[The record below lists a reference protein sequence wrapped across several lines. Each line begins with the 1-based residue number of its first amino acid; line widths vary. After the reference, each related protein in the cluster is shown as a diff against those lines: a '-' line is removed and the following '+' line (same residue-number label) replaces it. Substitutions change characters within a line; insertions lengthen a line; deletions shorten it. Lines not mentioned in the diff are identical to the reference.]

1 MAAKGETGAA
11 GEGKRMRLGG
21 KSAVIT
27 GGAGNIGL
35 ATAQRFLE
43 EGARVLIVDRG
54 EDRVAA
60 ALRTLASND
69 AHGLSADVTQGDDSA
84 RYAAEAGRLFGAV
97 DIFFN
102 NAGIGG
108 AVGQIVSYADS
119 DFDAV
124 MAVNVR
130 GVFLGLKHMLPV
142 MRDGGSI
149 VCTSSVAGLRGSGGM
164 VAYVASKHA
173 VVGMM
178 RVASIEAAPRKIRV
192 NTIHPGPVQGD
203 MMRELEAEMAPA
215 DPTVAHEL
223 IAQRMRLGRYIERK
237 EIADLV
243 TFLASDESRMI
254 SGATMVI
261 DAAMAG

>member
-1 MAAKGETGAA
+1 
-11 GEGKRMRLGG
+11 MRLKG
-21 KSAVIT
+21 KTAVIT

-35 ATAQRFLE
+35 ATAQRFLQ

-54 EDRVAA
+54 DQRVTE

-69 AHGLSADVTQGDDSA
+69 AHGLSADVTDSADNA
-84 RYAAEAGRLFGAV
+84 RYAAESKRLFGET

-102 NAGIGG
+102 NAGIAG
-108 AVGQIVSYADS
+108 AVAPIVAHPD
-119 DFDAV
+119 DAFDLT

-130 GVFLGLKHMLPV
+130 GVFLGMKHMLPV
-142 MRDGGSI
+142 MRDGGSV
-149 VCTSSVAGLRGSGGM
+149 VCTSSVAGLRGSAGM
-164 VAYVASKHA
+164 AAYVASKHA
-173 VVGMM
+173 VVGLM
-178 RVASIEAAPRKIRV
+178 RVAAIESAPRKIRV
-192 NTIHPGPVQGD
+192 NTIHPGPVEGD
-203 MMRELEAEMAPA
+203 MMSELEHGMAPA
-215 DPTVAHEL
+215 DPKAAHAL
-223 IAQRMRLGRYIERK
+223 IEQRMRLGRYIERK

>member
-1 MAAKGETGAA
+1 
-11 GEGKRMRLGG
+11 MRLKG
-21 KSAVIT
+21 KTAVIT

-35 ATAQRFLE
+35 ATAQRFLQ

-54 EDRVAA
+54 DQRVTE

-69 AHGLSADVTQGDDSA
+69 AHGLSADVTDSADNA
-84 RYAAEAGRLFGAV
+84 RYAAEAKRLFGET

-102 NAGIGG
+102 NAGIAG
-108 AVGQIVSYADS
+108 AVAPIVAHPD
-119 DFDAV
+119 DAFDLT

-130 GVFLGLKHMLPV
+130 GVFLGMKHMLPV
-142 MRDGGSI
+142 MRDGGSV
-149 VCTSSVAGLRGSGGM
+149 VCTSSVAGLRGSAGM
-164 VAYVASKHA
+164 AAYVASKHA
-173 VVGMM
+173 VVGLM
-178 RVASIEAAPRKIRV
+178 RVAAIESAPRKIRV
-192 NTIHPGPVQGD
+192 NTIHPGPVEGD
-203 MMRELEAEMAPA
+203 MMSELEHGMAPA
-215 DPTVAHEL
+215 DPKAAHAL
-223 IAQRMRLGRYIERK
+223 IEQRMRLGRYIERK

>member
-1 MAAKGETGAA
+1 
-11 GEGKRMRLGG
+11 MRLQG
-21 KSAVIT
+21 KTAVIT

-35 ATAQRFLE
+35 ATAQRFLA

-54 EDRVAA
+54 EARVAEA
-60 ALRTLASND
+60 VRELASND
-69 AHGLSADVTQGDDSA
+69 AHGLAADVTDSGDVA
-84 RYAAEAGRLFGAV
+84 RYAAEAKRLFGAV

-102 NAGIGG
+102 NAGIAG
-108 AVGQIVSYADS
+108 AVAPIVAHSDA
-119 DFDAV
+119 DFDQTI
-124 MAVNVR
+124 AVNVR
-130 GVFLGLKHMLPV
+130 GVFLGLKHMLPM
-142 MRDGGSI
+142 MREGGSI

-164 VAYVASKHA
+164 IGYVASKHA

-178 RVASIEAAPRKIRV
+178 RVAAIEAAPQKIRV
-192 NTIHPGPVQGD
+192 NTIHPGPVEGD
-203 MMRELEAEMAPA
+203 MMKELETGMAPA
-215 DPTVAHEL
+215 DPNAAHAL

>member
-1 MAAKGETGAA
+1 MRA
-11 GEGKRMRLGG
+11 EGKT
-21 KSAVIT
+21 AVIT

-35 ATAQRFLE
+35 ATAQRFLA

-54 EDRVAA
+54 EERVAQG
-60 ALRTLASND
+60 LRALASND
-69 AHGLSADVTQGDDSA
+69 AHGLSADVTESGDTA
-84 RYAAEAGRLFGAV
+84 RYAAEAARLFGQT

-102 NAGIGG
+102 NAGIAGVV
-108 AVGQIVSYADS
+108 APIVDHPDEA
-119 DFDAV
+119 FDRTI
-124 MAVNVR
+124 AVNVR

-142 MRDGGSI
+142 TRDGGSI

-164 VAYVASKHA
+164 AGYVASKHA
-173 VVGMM
+173 VVGLM
-178 RVASIEAAPRKIRV
+178 RVAAIEAAPRKIRV
-192 NTIHPGPVQGD
+192 NTIHPGPVEGD
-203 MMRELEAEMAPA
+203 MMSELEHGMAPRHPNA
-215 DPTVAHEL
+215 AHAL
-223 IAQRMRLGRYIERK
+223 IEQRMRLGRYIERR

>member
-1 MAAKGETGAA
+1 
-11 GEGKRMRLGG
+11 MRLQG
-21 KSAVIT
+21 KTAVIT

-35 ATAQRFLE
+35 ATAQKFLA
-43 EGARVLIVDRG
+43 EGARVLIIDRG
-54 EDRVAA
+54 EARVAEA
-60 ALRTLASND
+60 VRELASND
-69 AHGLSADVTQGDDSA
+69 AHGAACDVTDSADVA
-84 RYAAEAGRLFGAV
+84 RYAAEARRLFGEV

-102 NAGIGG
+102 NAGIAG
-108 AVGQIVSYADS
+108 AVAPIVAHSDE
-119 DFDAV
+119 DFDQTI
-124 MAVNVR
+124 AVNVR
-130 GVFLGLKHMLPV
+130 GVFLGLKHMLPI
-142 MRDGGSI
+142 MREGGSI

-164 VAYVASKHA
+164 IGYVASKHA

-178 RVASIEAAPRKIRV
+178 RVAAIEAAPRKIRV
-192 NTIHPGPVQGD
+192 NTIHPGPVEGD
-203 MMRELEAEMAPA
+203 MMKELETGMAPA
-215 DPTVAHEL
+215 DPNAAHAL

>member
-1 MAAKGETGAA
+1 
-11 GEGKRMRLGG
+11 MRLAG
-21 KSAVIT
+21 KTAVIT

-35 ATAQRFLE
+35 ATAQRFLA

-54 EDRVAA
+54 EDRVGE

-69 AHGLSADVTQGDDSA
+69 AHGLSTDVAKADGA
-84 RYAAEAGRLFGAV
+84 AAYAAEAKRLFGEV

-102 NAGIGG
+102 NAGIAG
-108 AVGQIVSYADS
+108 AVGPIVAYADE

-130 GVFLGLKHMLPV
+130 GVFLGLKHMTPA
-142 MRDGGSI
+142 MREGGSI
-149 VCTSSVAGLRGSGGM
+149 ICTSSVAGLRGSAGM

-178 RVASIEAAPRKIRV
+178 RVAAIEAAPRKIRV
-192 NTIHPGPVQGD
+192 NTVHPGPVAGD
-203 MMRELEAEMAPA
+203 MMRGLEEGMAPA
-215 DPTVAHEL
+215 APDAAHAL
-223 IAQRMRLGRYIERK
+223 IEQRMRLGRYIERK